1 MPATASAPTANESET
16 IGIRQIVSAFSP
28 VFPHFRILQNLV
40 IPLPADSPVPT
51 AEFDAVVICE
61 AGLYLFEIKGWRD
74 AYVYREK
81 RADDNTQ
88 WFLRP
93 HGSKATIEVQNPG
106 AQGGRKMVQ
115 LRTLLPERMRVH
127 YYVLLPC
134 GGIELEPA
142 MPAGIL
148 TSADLPYVARV
159 IRSSSRSSKI
169 SVPLDAQ
176 AIELTAQ
183 MLFELQGDLT
193 VAQHIR
199 NCQFSRERQAAHAA
213 HGGAAASPSQCR
225 AA

>member
-1 MPATASAPTANESET
+1 MSATASASPTNDSET

-40 IPLPADSPVPT
+40 IPLPVDSPVPT

-93 HGSKATIEVQNPG
+93 HGSEAVIEVQNPG
-106 AQGGRKMVQ
+106 SQGGRKMVQ
-115 LRTLLPERMRVH
+115 LRALLPERMRVH

-134 GGIELEPA
+134 GGIELEPS

-148 TSADLPYVARV
+148 TSSDLPYAARV
-159 IRSSSRSSKI
+159 IRSGSRSSKT

-193 VAQHIR
+193 VAEHIR
-199 NCQFSRERQAAHAA
+199 NCQASRERHAA
-213 HGGAAASPSQCR
+213 HIARNGTAASPSQCP